1 MTTLKI
7 RLISG
12 LMLASIGVMAS
23 GIATASEIEKDMKS
37 MKKNLRSAVN
47 SDSVE
52 ELAPY
57 IESLKYSTWH
67 ASNLN
72 FDGSE
77 QEKNTY
83 LLDLAE
89 FPFQPVIVASSAD
102 SVQAMALRDSLATIY
117 RAPAEVLPVLGK
129 QFDGLT
135 ADGDHSHEIK
145 RRLLLGRKVMTKL
158 DSIFK
163 SRDIIL
169 STKSI

>member
-83 LLDLAE
+83 REGLIKLHKQLEEANQAVKNRDLDGA
-89 FPFQPVIVASSAD
+89 
-102 SVQAMALRDSLATIY
+102 
-117 RAPAEVLPVLGK
+117 
-129 QFDGLT
+129 
-135 ADGDHSHEIK
+135 K
-145 RRLLLGRKVMTKL
+145 R
-158 DSIFK
+158 
-163 SRDIIL
+163 IL
-169 STKSI
+169 SKVRETQDAYHEKLNVE

>member
-1 MTTLKI
+1 M

-12 LMLASIGVMAS
+12 LMLAFIGVMAS

-57 IESLKYSTWH
+57 IESLKYSAWH

-83 LLDLAE
+83 REGLIKLHKQLEEANQAVKNRDLDGA
-89 FPFQPVIVASSAD
+89 
-102 SVQAMALRDSLATIY
+102 
-117 RAPAEVLPVLGK
+117 
-129 QFDGLT
+129 
-135 ADGDHSHEIK
+135 K
-145 RRLLLGRKVMTKL
+145 R
-158 DSIFK
+158 
-163 SRDIIL
+163 IL
-169 STKSI
+169 SKVRETQDAYHEKLNVE

>member
-1 MTTLKI
+1 MTLLKM

-12 LMLASIGVMAS
+12 LMLAFIGVMAS
-23 GIATASEIEKDMKS
+23 GIATASEIEKDMKN

-83 LLDLAE
+83 REGLIKVHKQLEEANQAVKNRDLDGA
-89 FPFQPVIVASSAD
+89 
-102 SVQAMALRDSLATIY
+102 
-117 RAPAEVLPVLGK
+117 
-129 QFDGLT
+129 
-135 ADGDHSHEIK
+135 K
-145 RRLLLGRKVMTKL
+145 R
-158 DSIFK
+158 
-163 SRDIIL
+163 IL
-169 STKSI
+169 SKVRETQDAYHEKLNVE

>member
-1 MTTLKI
+1 MTILKM

-12 LMLASIGVMAS
+12 LMLAFIGVMAS
-23 GIATASEIEKDMKS
+23 GIATASEIEKDMKN

-57 IESLKYSTWH
+57 IEALKYSAWH

-83 LLDLAE
+83 REGLIKVHKQLEEADQAVKNRDLDGA
-89 FPFQPVIVASSAD
+89 
-102 SVQAMALRDSLATIY
+102 
-117 RAPAEVLPVLGK
+117 
-129 QFDGLT
+129 
-135 ADGDHSHEIK
+135 K
-145 RRLLLGRKVMTKL
+145 R
-158 DSIFK
+158 
-163 SRDIIL
+163 IL
-169 STKSI
+169 SKVRETQDAYHEKLNVE

>member
-1 MTTLKI
+1 MTILKM

-12 LMLASIGVMAS
+12 LMLAFIGVMAS

-57 IESLKYSTWH
+57 IESLKYSAWH
-67 ASNLN
+67 ASNLS

-83 LLDLAE
+83 REGLIKVHKQLEEANQAVKNRDLDGA
-89 FPFQPVIVASSAD
+89 
-102 SVQAMALRDSLATIY
+102 
-117 RAPAEVLPVLGK
+117 
-129 QFDGLT
+129 
-135 ADGDHSHEIK
+135 K
-145 RRLLLGRKVMTKL
+145 R
-158 DSIFK
+158 
-163 SRDIIL
+163 IL
-169 STKSI
+169 SKVRETQDAYHEKLNVE

>member
-1 MTTLKI
+1 
-7 RLISG
+7 
-12 LMLASIGVMAS
+12 
-23 GIATASEIEKDMKS
+23 

-83 LLDLAE
+83 REGLIKLHKQLEEANQAVKNRDLDGA
-89 FPFQPVIVASSAD
+89 
-102 SVQAMALRDSLATIY
+102 
-117 RAPAEVLPVLGK
+117 
-129 QFDGLT
+129 
-135 ADGDHSHEIK
+135 K
-145 RRLLLGRKVMTKL
+145 R
-158 DSIFK
+158 
-163 SRDIIL
+163 IL
-169 STKSI
+169 SKVRETQDAYHEKLNVE

>member
-1 MTTLKI
+1 MTLLKM

-12 LMLASIGVMAS
+12 LMLAFIGVMAS
-23 GIATASEIEKDMKS
+23 GIATASEIEKDMKN

-83 LLDLAE
+83 REGLIKLHKQLEEANQAVKNRDLDGA
-89 FPFQPVIVASSAD
+89 
-102 SVQAMALRDSLATIY
+102 
-117 RAPAEVLPVLGK
+117 
-129 QFDGLT
+129 
-135 ADGDHSHEIK
+135 K
-145 RRLLLGRKVMTKL
+145 R
-158 DSIFK
+158 
-163 SRDIIL
+163 IL
-169 STKSI
+169 SKVRETQDAYHEKLNVE

>member
-1 MTTLKI
+1 MTLLKM

-12 LMLASIGVMAS
+12 LMLAFIGVMAS
-23 GIATASEIEKDMKS
+23 GIATASEIEKDMKN

-57 IESLKYSTWH
+57 IESLKYSAWH

-83 LLDLAE
+83 REGLIKVHKQLEEADQAVKNRDLDGA
-89 FPFQPVIVASSAD
+89 
-102 SVQAMALRDSLATIY
+102 
-117 RAPAEVLPVLGK
+117 
-129 QFDGLT
+129 
-135 ADGDHSHEIK
+135 K
-145 RRLLLGRKVMTKL
+145 R
-158 DSIFK
+158 
-163 SRDIIL
+163 IL
-169 STKSI
+169 SKVRETQDAYHEKLNVE

>member
-1 MTTLKI
+1 MTILKM

-83 LLDLAE
+83 REGLIKVHKQLEEADQAVKNRDLDGA
-89 FPFQPVIVASSAD
+89 
-102 SVQAMALRDSLATIY
+102 
-117 RAPAEVLPVLGK
+117 
-129 QFDGLT
+129 
-135 ADGDHSHEIK
+135 K
-145 RRLLLGRKVMTKL
+145 R
-158 DSIFK
+158 
-163 SRDIIL
+163 IL
-169 STKSI
+169 SKVRETQDAYHEKLNVE

>member
-1 MTTLKI
+1 MTILKM

-12 LMLASIGVMAS
+12 LMLAFIGVMAS

-57 IESLKYSTWH
+57 IESLKYSAWH

-77 QEKNTY
+77 QEKK
-83 LLDLAE
+83 
-89 FPFQPVIVASSAD
+89 FF
-102 SVQAMALRDSLATIY
+102 
-117 RAPAEVLPVLGK
+117 
-129 QFDGLT
+129 
-135 ADGDHSHEIK
+135 
-145 RRLLLGRKVMTKL
+145 
-158 DSIFK
+158 
-163 SRDIIL
+163 
-169 STKSI
+169 

>member
-57 IESLKYSTWH
+57 IESLKYSAWH

-83 LLDLAE
+83 REGLIKLHKQLEEANQAVKNRDLDGA
-89 FPFQPVIVASSAD
+89 
-102 SVQAMALRDSLATIY
+102 
-117 RAPAEVLPVLGK
+117 
-129 QFDGLT
+129 
-135 ADGDHSHEIK
+135 K
-145 RRLLLGRKVMTKL
+145 R
-158 DSIFK
+158 
-163 SRDIIL
+163 IL
-169 STKSI
+169 SKVRETQDAYHEKLNVE

>member
-1 MTTLKI
+1 MTILKI

-83 LLDLAE
+83 REGLIKAHKQLEEANQAVKNRDLDGA
-89 FPFQPVIVASSAD
+89 
-102 SVQAMALRDSLATIY
+102 
-117 RAPAEVLPVLGK
+117 
-129 QFDGLT
+129 
-135 ADGDHSHEIK
+135 K
-145 RRLLLGRKVMTKL
+145 R
-158 DSIFK
+158 
-163 SRDIIL
+163 IL
-169 STKSI
+169 SKVRETQDAYHEKLNVE

>member
-1 MTTLKI
+1 MTILKM

-12 LMLASIGVMAS
+12 LMLAFIGVMAS

-37 MKKNLRSAVN
+37 MKKNLRSSVN

-57 IESLKYSTWH
+57 IESLKYSAWH

-83 LLDLAE
+83 REGLIKLHKQLEEANQAVKNRDLDGA
-89 FPFQPVIVASSAD
+89 
-102 SVQAMALRDSLATIY
+102 
-117 RAPAEVLPVLGK
+117 
-129 QFDGLT
+129 
-135 ADGDHSHEIK
+135 K
-145 RRLLLGRKVMTKL
+145 R
-158 DSIFK
+158 
-163 SRDIIL
+163 IL
-169 STKSI
+169 SKVRETQDAYHEKLNVE

>member
-1 MTTLKI
+1 MTILKM

-12 LMLASIGVMAS
+12 LMLAFIGVMAS
-23 GIATASEIEKDMKS
+23 GIATASEIEKDMKN

-83 LLDLAE
+83 REGLIKVHKQLEEAYQAVKNRDLDGA
-89 FPFQPVIVASSAD
+89 
-102 SVQAMALRDSLATIY
+102 
-117 RAPAEVLPVLGK
+117 
-129 QFDGLT
+129 
-135 ADGDHSHEIK
+135 K
-145 RRLLLGRKVMTKL
+145 R
-158 DSIFK
+158 
-163 SRDIIL
+163 IL
-169 STKSI
+169 SKVRETQDAYHEKLNVE

>member
-1 MTTLKI
+1 MTILKI

-12 LMLASIGVMAS
+12 LMLAFIGVMAS

-83 LLDLAE
+83 REGLIKLHKQLEEANQAVKNRDLDGA
-89 FPFQPVIVASSAD
+89 
-102 SVQAMALRDSLATIY
+102 
-117 RAPAEVLPVLGK
+117 
-129 QFDGLT
+129 
-135 ADGDHSHEIK
+135 K
-145 RRLLLGRKVMTKL
+145 R
-158 DSIFK
+158 
-163 SRDIIL
+163 IL
-169 STKSI
+169 SKVRETQDAYHEKLNVE

>member
-1 MTTLKI
+1 MTLLKM

-12 LMLASIGVMAS
+12 LMLAFIGVMAS

-57 IESLKYSTWH
+57 IESLKYSAWH

-83 LLDLAE
+83 REGLIKLHKQLEEANQAVKNRDLDGA
-89 FPFQPVIVASSAD
+89 
-102 SVQAMALRDSLATIY
+102 
-117 RAPAEVLPVLGK
+117 
-129 QFDGLT
+129 
-135 ADGDHSHEIK
+135 K
-145 RRLLLGRKVMTKL
+145 R
-158 DSIFK
+158 
-163 SRDIIL
+163 IL
-169 STKSI
+169 SKVRETQDAYHEKLNVE

>member
-1 MTTLKI
+1 MTILKM

-12 LMLASIGVMAS
+12 LMLAFIGVMAS
-23 GIATASEIEKDMKS
+23 GIATASEIEKDMKN

-57 IESLKYSTWH
+57 IESLKYSAWH

-83 LLDLAE
+83 REGLIKLHKQLEEANQAVKNRDLDGA
-89 FPFQPVIVASSAD
+89 
-102 SVQAMALRDSLATIY
+102 
-117 RAPAEVLPVLGK
+117 
-129 QFDGLT
+129 
-135 ADGDHSHEIK
+135 K
-145 RRLLLGRKVMTKL
+145 R
-158 DSIFK
+158 
-163 SRDIIL
+163 IL
-169 STKSI
+169 SKVRETQDAYHEKLNVE

>member
-1 MTTLKI
+1 MTILKI

-12 LMLASIGVMAS
+12 LMLASFGVMAS

-57 IESLKYSTWH
+57 IESLKYSAWH

-83 LLDLAE
+83 REGLIKVHKQLEEANQAVKNRDLDGA
-89 FPFQPVIVASSAD
+89 
-102 SVQAMALRDSLATIY
+102 
-117 RAPAEVLPVLGK
+117 
-129 QFDGLT
+129 
-135 ADGDHSHEIK
+135 K
-145 RRLLLGRKVMTKL
+145 R
-158 DSIFK
+158 
-163 SRDIIL
+163 IL
-169 STKSI
+169 SKVRETQDAYHEKLNVE

>member
-1 MTTLKI
+1 MTILKI

-23 GIATASEIEKDMKS
+23 GIATASEIEKDMKN

-57 IESLKYSTWH
+57 IESLKYSAWH

-83 LLDLAE
+83 REGLIKVHKQLEEANQAVKNRDLDGA
-89 FPFQPVIVASSAD
+89 
-102 SVQAMALRDSLATIY
+102 
-117 RAPAEVLPVLGK
+117 
-129 QFDGLT
+129 
-135 ADGDHSHEIK
+135 K
-145 RRLLLGRKVMTKL
+145 R
-158 DSIFK
+158 
-163 SRDIIL
+163 IL
-169 STKSI
+169 SKVRETQDAYHEKLNVE

>member
-1 MTTLKI
+1 MTILKM

-12 LMLASIGVMAS
+12 LMLAFIGVMAS

-83 LLDLAE
+83 REGLIKLHKQLEEANQAVKNRDLDGA
-89 FPFQPVIVASSAD
+89 
-102 SVQAMALRDSLATIY
+102 
-117 RAPAEVLPVLGK
+117 
-129 QFDGLT
+129 
-135 ADGDHSHEIK
+135 K
-145 RRLLLGRKVMTKL
+145 R
-158 DSIFK
+158 
-163 SRDIIL
+163 IL
-169 STKSI
+169 SKVRETQDAYHEKLNVE

>member
-12 LMLASIGVMAS
+12 LMLAFIGVMAS
-23 GIATASEIEKDMKS
+23 GIATASEIEKDMKN

-83 LLDLAE
+83 REGLIKLHKQLEEANQAVKNRDLDGA
-89 FPFQPVIVASSAD
+89 
-102 SVQAMALRDSLATIY
+102 
-117 RAPAEVLPVLGK
+117 
-129 QFDGLT
+129 
-135 ADGDHSHEIK
+135 K
-145 RRLLLGRKVMTKL
+145 R
-158 DSIFK
+158 
-163 SRDIIL
+163 IL
-169 STKSI
+169 SKVRETQDAYHEKLNVE

>member
-83 LLDLAE
+83 REGLIKVHKQLEEADQAVKNRDLDGA
-89 FPFQPVIVASSAD
+89 
-102 SVQAMALRDSLATIY
+102 
-117 RAPAEVLPVLGK
+117 
-129 QFDGLT
+129 
-135 ADGDHSHEIK
+135 K
-145 RRLLLGRKVMTKL
+145 R
-158 DSIFK
+158 
-163 SRDIIL
+163 IL
-169 STKSI
+169 SKVRETQDAYHEKLNVE

>member
-1 MTTLKI
+1 MTILKM

-12 LMLASIGVMAS
+12 LMLAFIGVMAS
-23 GIATASEIEKDMKS
+23 GIATASEIEKDMKN

-57 IESLKYSTWH
+57 IESLKYSAWH

-83 LLDLAE
+83 REGLIKVHKQLEEAKKKEKNRDLDGA
-89 FPFQPVIVASSAD
+89 
-102 SVQAMALRDSLATIY
+102 
-117 RAPAEVLPVLGK
+117 
-129 QFDGLT
+129 
-135 ADGDHSHEIK
+135 K
-145 RRLLLGRKVMTKL
+145 R
-158 DSIFK
+158 
-163 SRDIIL
+163 IL
-169 STKSI
+169 SKVRETQDAYHEKLNVD

>member
-1 MTTLKI
+1 MTLLKM

-12 LMLASIGVMAS
+12 LMLAFIGVMAS

-57 IESLKYSTWH
+57 IESLKYSAWH

-83 LLDLAE
+83 REGLIKVHKQLEEANQAVKNRDLDGA
-89 FPFQPVIVASSAD
+89 
-102 SVQAMALRDSLATIY
+102 
-117 RAPAEVLPVLGK
+117 
-129 QFDGLT
+129 
-135 ADGDHSHEIK
+135 K
-145 RRLLLGRKVMTKL
+145 R
-158 DSIFK
+158 
-163 SRDIIL
+163 IL
-169 STKSI
+169 SKVRETQDAYHEKLNVE

>member
-1 MTTLKI
+1 MTLLKM

-12 LMLASIGVMAS
+12 LMLAFIGVMAS
-23 GIATASEIEKDMKS
+23 GIATASEIEKDMKN

-57 IESLKYSTWH
+57 IESLKYSAWH

-83 LLDLAE
+83 REGLIKVHKQLEEANQAVKNRDLDGA
-89 FPFQPVIVASSAD
+89 
-102 SVQAMALRDSLATIY
+102 
-117 RAPAEVLPVLGK
+117 
-129 QFDGLT
+129 
-135 ADGDHSHEIK
+135 K
-145 RRLLLGRKVMTKL
+145 R
-158 DSIFK
+158 
-163 SRDIIL
+163 IL
-169 STKSI
+169 SKVRETQDAYHEKLNVE

>member
-1 MTTLKI
+1 MTILKI

-83 LLDLAE
+83 REGLIKLHKQLEEANQAVKNRDLDGAKRIMSKVRE
-89 FPFQPVIVASSAD
+89 TQDA
-102 SVQAMALRDSLATIY
+102 Y
-117 RAPAEVLPVLGK
+117 
-129 QFDGLT
+129 
-135 ADGDHSHEIK
+135 HE
-145 RRLLLGRKVMTKL
+145 KL
-158 DSIFK
+158 NVE
-163 SRDIIL
+163 
-169 STKSI
+169 

>member
-1 MTTLKI
+1 MTILKI

-23 GIATASEIEKDMKS
+23 GIATASEIEKDMKN

-83 LLDLAE
+83 REGLIKVHKQLEEANQAVKNRDLDGA
-89 FPFQPVIVASSAD
+89 
-102 SVQAMALRDSLATIY
+102 
-117 RAPAEVLPVLGK
+117 
-129 QFDGLT
+129 
-135 ADGDHSHEIK
+135 K
-145 RRLLLGRKVMTKL
+145 R
-158 DSIFK
+158 
-163 SRDIIL
+163 IL
-169 STKSI
+169 SKVRETQDAYHEKLNVE

>member
-1 MTTLKI
+1 MTILKM

-12 LMLASIGVMAS
+12 LMLAFIGVMAS

-83 LLDLAE
+83 REGLIKVHKQLEEANQAVKNRDLDGA
-89 FPFQPVIVASSAD
+89 
-102 SVQAMALRDSLATIY
+102 
-117 RAPAEVLPVLGK
+117 
-129 QFDGLT
+129 
-135 ADGDHSHEIK
+135 K
-145 RRLLLGRKVMTKL
+145 R
-158 DSIFK
+158 
-163 SRDIIL
+163 IL
-169 STKSI
+169 SKVRETQDAYHEKLNVE

>member
-83 LLDLAE
+83 REGLIKVHKQLEEANQAVKNRDLDGA
-89 FPFQPVIVASSAD
+89 
-102 SVQAMALRDSLATIY
+102 
-117 RAPAEVLPVLGK
+117 
-129 QFDGLT
+129 
-135 ADGDHSHEIK
+135 K
-145 RRLLLGRKVMTKL
+145 R
-158 DSIFK
+158 
-163 SRDIIL
+163 IL
-169 STKSI
+169 SKVRETQDAYHEKLNVE

>member
-1 MTTLKI
+1 MTILKM

-57 IESLKYSTWH
+57 IESLKYSAWH

-83 LLDLAE
+83 RE
-89 FPFQPVIVASSAD
+89 
-102 SVQAMALRDSLATIY
+102 
-117 RAPAEVLPVLGK
+117 
-129 QFDGLT
+129 GLT
-135 ADGDHSHEIK
+135 KVHKQLEEVDQAIKNHDLDGAK
-145 RRLLLGRKVMTKL
+145 R
-158 DSIFK
+158 
-163 SRDIIL
+163 IL
-169 STKSI
+169 SNVRDTQDTYHQKLNVE

>member
-57 IESLKYSTWH
+57 IESLKYSAWH

-83 LLDLAE
+83 RE
-89 FPFQPVIVASSAD
+89 
-102 SVQAMALRDSLATIY
+102 
-117 RAPAEVLPVLGK
+117 
-129 QFDGLT
+129 GLT
-135 ADGDHSHEIK
+135 KVHKQLEEVDQAIKNHDLDGAK
-145 RRLLLGRKVMTKL
+145 R
-158 DSIFK
+158 
-163 SRDIIL
+163 IL
-169 STKSI
+169 SNVRDTQDTYHQKLNVE

>member
-57 IESLKYSTWH
+57 IESLKYSAWH

-83 LLDLAE
+83 REGLIKVHKQLEEANQAVKNRDLDGA
-89 FPFQPVIVASSAD
+89 
-102 SVQAMALRDSLATIY
+102 
-117 RAPAEVLPVLGK
+117 
-129 QFDGLT
+129 
-135 ADGDHSHEIK
+135 K
-145 RRLLLGRKVMTKL
+145 R
-158 DSIFK
+158 
-163 SRDIIL
+163 IL
-169 STKSI
+169 SKVRETQDAYHEKLNVE

>member
-1 MTTLKI
+1 MTILKI

-23 GIATASEIEKDMKS
+23 GIATASEIEKDMKN

-83 LLDLAE
+83 REGLIKLHKQLEEANQAVKNRDLDGA
-89 FPFQPVIVASSAD
+89 
-102 SVQAMALRDSLATIY
+102 
-117 RAPAEVLPVLGK
+117 
-129 QFDGLT
+129 
-135 ADGDHSHEIK
+135 K
-145 RRLLLGRKVMTKL
+145 R
-158 DSIFK
+158 
-163 SRDIIL
+163 IL
-169 STKSI
+169 SKVRETQDAYHEKLNVE

>member
-1 MTTLKI
+1 MTTLKM

-12 LMLASIGVMAS
+12 LMLAFIGVMAS

-83 LLDLAE
+83 REGLIKLHKQLEEANQAVKNRDLDGA
-89 FPFQPVIVASSAD
+89 
-102 SVQAMALRDSLATIY
+102 
-117 RAPAEVLPVLGK
+117 
-129 QFDGLT
+129 
-135 ADGDHSHEIK
+135 K
-145 RRLLLGRKVMTKL
+145 R
-158 DSIFK
+158 
-163 SRDIIL
+163 IL
-169 STKSI
+169 SKVRETQDAYHEKLNVE

>member
-1 MTTLKI
+1 MTILKI

-57 IESLKYSTWH
+57 IESLKYSAWH

-83 LLDLAE
+83 REGLIKLHKQLEEANQAVKNRDLDGA
-89 FPFQPVIVASSAD
+89 
-102 SVQAMALRDSLATIY
+102 
-117 RAPAEVLPVLGK
+117 
-129 QFDGLT
+129 
-135 ADGDHSHEIK
+135 K
-145 RRLLLGRKVMTKL
+145 R
-158 DSIFK
+158 
-163 SRDIIL
+163 IL
-169 STKSI
+169 SKVRETQDAYHEKLNVE